1 MAATPD
7 GPIAIYYEHPDWFR
21 PLFAELDRRG
31 LVYER
36 IDAASHSY
44 DPGKT
49 DSPYSLV
56 FNRASPSAYLRGHG
70 QVTFHTQSWLRH
82 LDRIGVPVVNGSTA
96 YEMETSKALQLD
108 ILSELGLPYPRAR
121 VINNAALAAKAAEGL
136 RFPVVVKANI
146 GGSGAGIT
154 RFDSMATLS
163 DAANS
168 GSIDLGLDR
177 VALVQELAPL
187 RDAHITR
194 VEVLDG
200 KFLYAIN
207 VYPADNSFN
216 LCPADICQTTSGVEL
231 SRAACAVD
239 AQKNGMRVEQAN
251 PPHEIIR
258 QVERI
263 AARVELDVGGI
274 EYLIDDRDGK
284 HYFYD
289 INALSNFVADGPNVV
304 GFDPF
309 VRLVDYL
316 VDRAGGERG
325 EAQTA
330 KRVDHRCRPREWRIN
345 PPLVSRLS
353 PPANALR
360 ILAAGIRRLAAQCP
374 GRGHERDVGLR
385 QAPRPAQRADRLR
398 HNAHRRAVHE

>member
-21 PLFAELDRRG
+21 PLFAELDKRG
-31 LVYER
+31 IAYER
-36 IDAASHSY
+36 IDAAAHSY
-44 DPGKT
+44 DPGEK

-82 LDRIGVPVVNGSTA
+82 LDSIDVPVVNGSVA

-108 ILSELGLPYPRAR
+108 ILRELGLPYPRAR
-121 VINNAALAAKAAEGL
+121 VINNPALAPQAAEGL
-136 RFPVVVKANI
+136 RFPIVVKPNI

-154 RFDSMATLS
+154 RFDSPTMLS
-163 DAANS
+163 EAAKS
-168 GSIDLGLDR
+168 GTIDLGVDR

-187 RDAHITR
+187 RDSHITR
-194 VEVLDG
+194 VEVLG
-200 KFLYAIN
+200 GEFLYAIN
-207 VYPADNSFN
+207 VYPADDSFN

-239 AQKNGMRVEQAN
+239 AQKNGMRVEQAV
-251 PPHEIIR
+251 PPREIIR

-263 AARVELDVGGI
+263 AARVDLDVGGI
-274 EYLIDDRDGK
+274 EFLIDDRDGK

-289 INALSNFVADGPNVV
+289 VNALSNFVADGPNVV

-316 VDRAGGERG
+316 VDRARGGRREAGGASADRG
-325 EAQTA
+325 LGTNGIDNRGLTEDRVPDRDTA
-330 KRVDHRCRPREWRIN
+330 
-345 PPLVSRLS
+345 SRLS
-353 PPANALR
+353 P
-360 ILAAGIRRLAAQCP
+360 LAARKTASR
-374 GRGHERDVGLR
+374 
-385 QAPRPAQRADRLR
+385 
-398 HNAHRRAVHE
+398 